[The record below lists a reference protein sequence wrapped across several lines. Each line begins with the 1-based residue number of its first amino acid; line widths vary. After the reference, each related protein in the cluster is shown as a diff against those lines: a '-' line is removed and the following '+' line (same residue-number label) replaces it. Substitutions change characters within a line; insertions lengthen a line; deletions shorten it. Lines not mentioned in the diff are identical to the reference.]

1 MNISGVVVSV
11 SLVTALRRARA
22 GASPILSYL
31 SVLWAHICSWGA
43 IWPCRAGKLVKR
55 PAVHPSSSDAEGVA
69 ACRAVPEPRVMLL
82 RQVLV
87 AVLAST
93 ASAFVVS
100 PRPTAPTL
108 SAVAEVR
115 TAAPQMFLG

>member
-1 MNISGVVVSV
+1 MHE
-11 SLVTALRRARA
+11 AAAR
-22 GASPILSYL
+22 GSLSYL
-31 SVLWAHICSWGA
+31 PYLIPPSVPQYDLKLQVR
-43 IWPCRAGKLVKR
+43 RA
-55 PAVHPSSSDAEGVA
+55 
-69 ACRAVPEPRVMLL
+69 MFL
-82 RQVLV
+82 RVLV